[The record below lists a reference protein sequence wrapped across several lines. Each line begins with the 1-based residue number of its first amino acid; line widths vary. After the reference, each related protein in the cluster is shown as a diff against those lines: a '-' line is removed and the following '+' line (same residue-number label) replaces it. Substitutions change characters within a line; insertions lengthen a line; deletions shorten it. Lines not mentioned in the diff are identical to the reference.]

1 MVIHGKFFYMHVPVN
16 HYLLLILLLLLLL
29 CTDLLYQT
37 VVYHLAPVCQKLAVI
52 GFFRR
57 FGPQWVFP
65 SIQGA
70 VEFAKSGEKVV
81 SKQQLYALSYSW
93 YFPFAKC

>member
-1 MVIHGKFFYMHVPVN
+1 M
-16 HYLLLILLLLLLL
+16 
-29 CTDLLYQT
+29 LY
-37 VVYHLAPVCQKLAVI
+37 LAPICHKLGVI
-52 GFFRR
+52 GFFKR

-81 SKQQLYALSYSW
+81 SDSLTV
-93 YFPFAKC
+93 

>member
-1 MVIHGKFFYMHVPVN
+1 MANHINFFYC
-16 HYLLLILLLLLLL
+16 LALI
-29 CTDLLYQT
+29 C
-37 VVYHLAPVCQKLAVI
+37 HKLAVI
-52 GFFRR
+52 GFFQR

-81 SKQQLYALSYSW
+81 SIVYNCIATLAYIYSCRLVAVLSIT
-93 YFPFAKC
+93 